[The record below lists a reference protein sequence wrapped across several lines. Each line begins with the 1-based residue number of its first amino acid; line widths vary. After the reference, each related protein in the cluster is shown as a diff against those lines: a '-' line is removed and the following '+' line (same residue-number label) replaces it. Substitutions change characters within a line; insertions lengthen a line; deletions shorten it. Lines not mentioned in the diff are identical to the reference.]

1 MRSKKKL
8 TELEKE
14 KLLNQEE
21 IIDFYYHDKES
32 KTKILVH
39 DKRKIKVA
47 LMELD
52 EEERKRRNEIL
63 ENECPYNQRTD
74 DPMDDELEEQ
84 YEELGY
90 EQTELEEK
98 AGAAKAEYEKESKKL
113 VEEVHI
119 KTKDYKTELQELV
132 QAKEDIKPEYVLID
146 KTGPA
151 HLPEFTMAVEIDG
164 KIYEPAT
171 AKSKKEAEN
180 LAAKNA
186 LKALKK

>member
-14 KLLNQEE
+14 KLLDQEE
-21 IIDFYYHDKES
+21 MIDFYYNDKES

-90 EQTELEEK
+90 EQTELEETLEDILQEMVDK
-98 AGAAKAEYEKESKKL
+98 IADQKENTQKIKEIIEKNLENLTKQQLITIFLYYYIELSEQKIADYFGVTRQRIHTLINRINKKL
-113 VEEVHI
+113 LKNE
-119 KTKDYKTELQELV
+119 TK
-132 QAKEDIKPEYVLID
+132 
-146 KTGPA
+146 
-151 HLPEFTMAVEIDG
+151 
-164 KIYEPAT
+164 
-171 AKSKKEAEN
+171 
-180 LAAKNA
+180 
-186 LKALKK
+186 